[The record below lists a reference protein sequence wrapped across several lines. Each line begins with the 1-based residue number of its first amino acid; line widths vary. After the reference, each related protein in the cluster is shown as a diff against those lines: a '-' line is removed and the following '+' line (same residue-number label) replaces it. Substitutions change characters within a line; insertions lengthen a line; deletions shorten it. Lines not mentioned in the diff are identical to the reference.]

1 MFKSILLMVVGAGL
15 FAVSVRADEARPA
28 SNPDRVVAAV
38 PTVAHPAPTPTPA
51 GIDVGWMFPLPAQ
64 ASIDAP
70 DAETHSVAVA
80 ANLYVV
86 WYKMPG
92 KRLDRHQRA
101 VVLPRLPALRPVS
114 EEGLV
119 VLRRATATA
128 SVTSFPSGR

>member
-92 KRLDRHQRA
+92 KRWTGISGLSYYHACQLCDRYQKRGWSSYVEQQQQR
-101 VVLPRLPALRPVS
+101 R
-114 EEGLV
+114 
-119 VLRRATATA
+119 
-128 SVTSFPSGR
+128 